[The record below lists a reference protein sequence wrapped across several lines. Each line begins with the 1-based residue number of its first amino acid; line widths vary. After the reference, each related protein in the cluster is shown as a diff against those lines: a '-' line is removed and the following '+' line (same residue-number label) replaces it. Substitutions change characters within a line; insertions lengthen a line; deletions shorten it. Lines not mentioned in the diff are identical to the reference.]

1 MEAFQDGVNA
11 EYKKNKEIVLHYQ
24 VVLYEII
31 KSTKMFD
38 TESNATHEEKVLFK
52 EIIDLTQEK
61 INRDL

>member
-1 MEAFQDGVNA
+1 MNA

-38 TESNATHEEKVLFK
+38 TESKATHEEKVLFK